1 MTGRARPTAPRTN
14 GYRVPFVDYRNQYLG
29 LKERLDA
36 AIQRTLG
43 DGNLI
48 LREDVSTFERDL
60 AALVGARE
68 AIGLNSG
75 TDALIFALRAAGI
88 GPGDEVVTVAHTFLA
103 SIAAIVHV
111 GATPVLVDVGDD
123 YLMDM
128 EAAAA
133 AVTPRTRAILPVHLN
148 GRVCEMDRCLEVARQ
163 HDLVVVEDA
172 AQALGATFDG
182 LTVGTF
188 GVASCF
194 SFYPAKLLGAA
205 GDAGAV
211 CTSDR
216 EIARTVRLLRD
227 HGRLTKERHVLY
239 GFTSRLDNLQAAILN
254 VKMPCVPAW
263 IERRRSLAA
272 IYDAALDD
280 VPQVRTPPKPDARH
294 GDVYQNYVI
303 RADRRDQLAAYLR
316 EQGVETL
323 ISNPVPVHHHP
334 ELGLSG
340 FDLPLTTRLAAEVIS
355 LPLVPELEEQQVR
368 YTADRIRAFYA

>member
-1 MTGRARPTAPRTN
+1 MTGRARPTAPQAN
-14 GYRVPFVDYRNQYLG
+14 GYRVPFVDYRKQYLG

-43 DGNLI
+43 EGNLI

-111 GATPVLVDVGDD
+111 RATPVLVDVGDD

-133 AVTPRTRAILPVHLN
+133 AVTPRTRAMLPVHLN

-163 HDLVVVEDA
+163 HDLLVVEDA

-182 LTVGTF
+182 RPAGSF

-211 CTSDR
+211 STSDPG
-216 EIARTVRLLRD
+216 IARTVRLLRD
-227 HGRLTKERHVLY
+227 HGRETKERHVLY

-254 VKMPCVPAW
+254 AKMPCVPAW

-272 IYDAALDD
+272 IYDEALAS
-280 VPQVRTPPKPDARH
+280 VPEVRLPPRPDARH
-294 GDVYQNYVI
+294 RDVYQNYVV
-303 RADRRDQLAAYLR
+303 RAERRDELAAHLR
-316 EQGVETL
+316 ASGVEVL
-323 ISNPVPVHHHP
+323 VSNPVAVHQHP
-334 ELGLSG
+334 ALGLSG
-340 FDLPLTTRLAAEVIS
+340 SDLPLTTRLASEVLS
-355 LPLVPELEEQQVR
+355 LPLVPELEDWQVA
-368 YTADRIRAFYA
+368 YAADAVRAFYA